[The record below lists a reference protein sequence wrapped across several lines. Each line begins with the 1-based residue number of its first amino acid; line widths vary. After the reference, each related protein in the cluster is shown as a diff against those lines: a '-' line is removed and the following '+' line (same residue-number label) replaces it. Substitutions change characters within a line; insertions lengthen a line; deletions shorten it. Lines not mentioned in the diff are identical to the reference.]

1 MSIQKTY
8 SMRGRAALRG
18 VAWLAVALAS
28 PLPAHAAQTD
38 PILAIRSV
46 AEQSA
51 PSGRLLHVEGS
62 FPAADL
68 VQLRYPLQILVR
80 DLASGTGYVRF
91 DLAGS
96 VMEGSFGPLADGLSN
111 AEIAPLLAVGTA
123 TADGRVLFLGPGR
136 IDLLLPS
143 SFVASTAEVQIFVI
157 HQGNPILSNAVSLSL
172 AGAKPLREES
182 DFVASGWSSP
192 WLWLSLRSHAF
203 MARRTI

>member
-1 MSIQKTY
+1 MSVDAASQMKCR
-8 SMRGRAALRG
+8 SAARRAAWLY
-18 VAWLAVALAS
+18 VAIAFLSMPS
-28 PLPAHAAQTD
+28 PGQAAQTD

-46 AEQSA
+46 AGQAA

-91 DLAGS
+91 DLAGT
-96 VMEGSFGPLADGLSN
+96 VMGGDFAALADGLST
-111 AEIAPLLAVGTA
+111 AEIVPLLAAGTP
-123 TADGRVLFLGPGR
+123 TPDGRVVFLGPGR

-157 HQGNPILSNAVSLSL
+157 HEGTPLLSNAVPLSL
-172 AGAKPLREES
+172 AEANP
-182 DFVASGWSSP
+182 
-192 WLWLSLRSHAF
+192 
-203 MARRTI
+203 